1 MRKLIP
7 KLIIKN
13 IADNES
19 VGIRYLTES
28 SGRGGVIRAIVTKIK
43 LKREI
48 APFPLP

>member
-7 KLIIKN
+7 KLTIKN
-13 IADNES
+13 IADNVS
-19 VGIRYLTES
+19 VGIWYLTES
-28 SGRGGVIRAIVTKIK
+28 SGRGGVISAIVTKIK